1 MILLQVESFGVFERA
16 SEYGVLG
23 LVSLAFGALTW
34 LFIKR
39 LIKRADDVEE
49 RFNKYITEERQQFIS
64 VMEKV
69 TDVMEENNQLFKEL
83 NLRMKLQNER
93 EDSSTS

>member
-1 MILLQVESFGVFERA
+1 MMLQIESLGIFERSA
-16 SEYGVLG
+16 EYGVLG
-23 LVSLAFGALTW
+23 LVSLAFGSLTW

-64 VMEKV
+64 VIEKV
-69 TDVMEENNQLFKEL
+69 TEVMEENNQLFKEL
-83 NLRMKLQNER
+83 NLRMKIHDKE
-93 EDSSTS
+93 SG